1 MHGEVSSISDHPQY
15 QSERID
21 WLISPK
27 FIVLVTLKWHE
38 QVKRLNPF
46 SELRLALEKGITF
59 LTVIVSDPVSEDR
72 HLNGALDTNSQ
83 NAIGIEHQ
91 G

>member
-1 MHGEVSSISDHPQY
+1 MVSSTEITH
-15 QSERID
+15 
-21 WLISPK
+21 
-27 FIVLVTLKWHE
+27 LV
-38 QVKRLNPF
+38 NCA
-46 SELRLALEKGITF
+46 SLANIF
-59 LTVIVSDPVSEDR
+59 LMVIVSDPVSEDR

>member
-1 MHGEVSSISDHPQY
+1 MALKRKGMVSSTDKTHLVNCASLGTGAKSQYFSDGY
-15 QSERID
+15 
-21 WLISPK
+21 L
-27 FIVLVTLKWHE
+27 
-38 QVKRLNPF
+38 
-46 SELRLALEKGITF
+46 
-59 LTVIVSDPVSEDR
+59 SDPVSEDR

>member
-1 MHGEVSSISDHPQY
+1 MTTPNASLKE
-15 QSERID
+15 
-21 WLISPK
+21 LIG
-27 FIVLVTLKWHE
+27 LY
-38 QVKRLNPF
+38 
-46 SELRLALEKGITF
+46 